1 MKTNL
6 LRVLTAVGAAA
17 SAVATLNLGGFISI
31 MPPDLSVYILGGSA
45 AALAVKEIAVV
56 IGDFVDDGKRNS
68 SFK

>member
-1 MKTNL
+1 MKTNA
-6 LRVLTAVGAAA
+6 LRILTAVGAAA

-31 MPPDLSVYILGGSA
+31 MPADLSVYILGGSA

-56 IGDFVDDGKRNS
+56 LGDYLDDGQRNN

>member
-1 MKTNL
+1 MKTNA
-6 LRVLTAVGAAA
+6 LRILTAVGAAA

-31 MPPDLSVYILGGSA
+31 MPADLSVSILGGSA

-56 IGDFVDDGKRNS
+56 LGDYLDDGQRNN

>member
-17 SAVATLNLGGFISI
+17 SAVATLNLGGFITV
-31 MPPDLSVYILGGSA
+31 MPPDVAVYILGGSA
-45 AALAVKEIAVV
+45 AALAVKELAVV
-56 IGDFVDDGKRNS
+56 LGDFIDDGKRND